1 MRAVVILLRQHLTHS
16 TSLEWL
22 KPSNHGMI
30 NPHHESI
37 RRSTMTDSMNW
48 VSLLNASRLGSKKSP
63 SEQARSPFH
72 KDYDR
77 IIFSPS
83 FRQLNRKTQVH
94 PLNQHDGI
102 HTRLTHSLEVSCIG
116 RSLGMLAAEKI
127 AHHLPAWV
135 SPYDI
140 GAIIQAACLA
150 HDIGNPPFGHAG
162 EYAVR
167 DWFDDYYQQQPDLFS
182 PEQWADLRQF
192 EGNAQGLRI
201 LTRLDYHPEDGGM
214 RLTCATLGAF
224 MKYPWLSQTL
234 SDTPHIPSHKRAKF
248 GCYRSE
254 RQILQTIAMQL
265 GLLQQGEFTYC
276 RHPLTYLLEAADD
289 ICYALIDLEDGIV
302 LGMLD
307 YAEVEPIF
315 IRLIADYG
323 LPEELGMNCT
333 WQQKIA
339 ALRGRAMK
347 RLVDEVSDAFAKQH
361 DALLQGT
368 LAHGLLH
375 YCSPDMAVGIGAAKQ
390 LAKTRIFNHRTKAD
404 LELLAHASLQQLL
417 NAFIPL
423 AQPQQ
428 PITFKQQRLMIILQD
443 LGVHLGDGHFDNVM
457 HILDM
462 MSKFSDHQAFAIA
475 QELQG
480 NKIGLL

>member
-1 MRAVVILLRQHLTHS
+1 M
-16 TSLEWL
+16 
-22 KPSNHGMI
+22 P
-30 NPHHESI
+30 
-37 RRSTMTDSMNW
+37 MTMNW
-48 VSLLNASRLGSKKSP
+48 VNLLNASRLGSKKSAT
-63 SEQARSPFH
+63 EQARSPFH

-127 AHHLPAWV
+127 ARHLPHWI

-162 EYAVR
+162 EYAIR
-167 DWFDDYYQQQPDLFS
+167 DWFDRFYQQQPGLFS
-182 PEQWADLRQF
+182 AEQWADLRQF

-201 LTRLDYHPEDGGM
+201 LSRLDYHPEDGGM
-214 RLTCATLGAF
+214 RLTYATLGAYL
-224 MKYPWLSQTL
+224 KYPWLSQL
-234 SDTPHIPSHKRAKF
+234 LPDQPLPSHRRAKF

-254 RQILQTIAMQL
+254 RAILSQIAGQL
-265 GLLQQGEFTYC
+265 GLIELGPDQYC

-289 ICYALIDLEDGIV
+289 ICYALIDLEDGII
-302 LGMLD
+302 LGMLT
-307 YAEVEPIF
+307 YEEVEPVF
-315 IRLIADYG
+315 VQLIADYG
-323 LPEELGMNCT
+323 VPDELGREST

-347 RLVDEVSDAFAKQH
+347 RLVDEVTDAFATHH
-361 DALLQGT
+361 DALLAGQ
-368 LAHGLLH
+368 LPHGLLH
-375 YCSPDMAVGIGAAKQ
+375 YCSEDISSGIDAAKH
-390 LAKTRIFNHRTKAD
+390 LARQRIFNHRSKAD
-404 LELLAHASLQQLL
+404 LELLAHASLHHLL
-417 NAFIPL
+417 DAFIPL
-423 AQPQQ
+423 ADPAAQLS
-428 PITFKQQRLMIILQD
+428 FRAQRLLIILQD
-443 LGVHLGDGHFDNVM
+443 LGVTLRQDHFDNIM

-462 MSKFSDHQAFAIA
+462 MSKFSDHQAYAIS

-480 NKIGLL
+480 SKMGLL